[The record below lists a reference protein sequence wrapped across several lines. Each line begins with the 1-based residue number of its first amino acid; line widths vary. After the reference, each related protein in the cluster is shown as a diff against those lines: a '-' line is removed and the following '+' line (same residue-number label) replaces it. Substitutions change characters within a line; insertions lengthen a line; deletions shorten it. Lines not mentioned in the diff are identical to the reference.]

1 MEINKCAEHSRVC
14 GDLGGINANITNL
27 TAAVV
32 SLTAQINNL
41 TQPIHERING
51 IEREVNSHAIE
62 SVKYREK
69 ILVTEKLLQDYML
82 HQKAKSISDAQ
93 DRKDTERKVMQ
104 RMTLIVAIVSII
116 VQVVIRVFLKG

>member
-1 MEINKCAEHSRVC
+1 MEQCAEHSKIC

-27 TAAVV
+27 TAAVMQ
-32 SLTAQINNL
+32 LTSQINIL
-41 TQPIHERING
+41 TQPIYVRINSV
-51 IEREVNSHAIE
+51 EQALNQHAIE

-69 ILVTEKLLQDYML
+69 ILTTEKILQDYML
-82 HQKAKSISDAQ
+82 HQEEKSVIDAQ

>member
-1 MEINKCAEHSRVC
+1 MEQCDEHSRVC

-32 SLTAQINNL
+32 SLTVQINNL

-69 ILVTEKLLQDYML
+69 ILTTEKILQEYML
-82 HQKAKSISDAQ
+82 HQEEKSI
-93 DRKDTERKVMQ
+93 KVMQ